1 MSRKLSPREE
11 EIILFVARGFTNA
24 QIACE
29 IGIAE
34 KTVESHLGK
43 IYAKLGAR
51 CRAEAVS
58 IYLQLDKT
66 SSSGESIKGIS

>member
-1 MSRKLSPREE
+1 MSKKLSPREE
-11 EIILFVARGFTNA
+11 EIILLVARGFTNA

-29 IGIAE
+29 IGITE
-34 KTVESHLGK
+34 KTVESHLGR

-58 IYLQLDKT
+58 IYLQLCRT
-66 SSSGESIKGIS
+66 SLSGKSIKGI